1 MKIIKRNQL
10 VILVIALMLITSGYL
25 NYTSNFNNNIQESN
39 NLQIAGI
46 GDATLV
52 SSQALEEN
60 ITNIE
65 NSLPIK
71 NEEETST
78 QISQEEQIQNSD
90 DNYFASSK
98 LERDNMYSGMLE
110 SYQKMLDSNTIGT
123 EQKAIAQNEITEIN
137 NTKNAIMIAEN
148 LIKSKGFQ
156 DVLILVNDVNVNV
169 VIKAEKLETSEI
181 AQIQNIIA
189 REMSANIENIHI
201 SNK

>member
-181 AQIQNIIA
+181 AQIQNFFTLT
-189 REMSANIENIHI
+189 
-201 SNK
+201 

>member
-98 LERDNMYSGMLE
+98 LERDNMYSAMLE